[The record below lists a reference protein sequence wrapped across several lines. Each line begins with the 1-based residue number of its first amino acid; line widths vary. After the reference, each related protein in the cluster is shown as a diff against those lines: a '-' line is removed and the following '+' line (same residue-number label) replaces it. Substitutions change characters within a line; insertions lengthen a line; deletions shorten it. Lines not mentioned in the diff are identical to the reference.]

1 MKRNLLFVVETFAI
15 IKKLKVTSIFLK
27 SYSIFQNFNRFLTGR
42 TKETAPTKWQKREM
56 KFNCLRFRFAYP
68 FEDRGKAKTDK
79 GEILVKGE
87 IFWMYYGRVLARWS
101 PIWMEEQEEL
111 WSDLIIYNL
120 GKNML
125 VWIAQSLMIYRM
137 IVYLMKIIS
146 L

>member
-1 MKRNLLFVVETFAI
+1 
-15 IKKLKVTSIFLK
+15 
-27 SYSIFQNFNRFLTGR
+27 
-42 TKETAPTKWQKREM
+42 M
-56 KFNCLRFRFAYP
+56 KFNCLRFPFAYP

-101 PIWMEEQEEL
+101 PIWMEEQEL
-111 WSDLIIYNL
+111 RSDLIIYNL

-125 VWIAQSLMIYRM
+125 VWIAQSLMIYNC
-137 IVYLMKIIS
+137 IFNENNIIS